1 MEGAAMPL
9 RLNQVIALH
18 KGAKGPGEGALT
30 VAYHQVQASTPLT
43 GISKTY
49 QPRDEEGE
57 RLPSEGVKVQTRVEE
72 VLDLVVGPLGRLLDL
87 TATLDAGNQLA
98 KADVVVDSVP
108 ILRDVPVTTLL
119 SLEKKLVDLTTFVKK
134 LPVLDPAEEWEYD
147 ENVEVYRTKPSSTVR
162 TKKVPRNHVK
172 AEATDKHPAQV
183 DVYYEDTVVGDW
195 TTVRFSG
202 AISAARKRELVT
214 KVEALAAAVKVARE
228 EANTTEVSDVKIGEA
243 IFGFL
248 GW

>member
-1 MEGAAMPL
+1 MPL

-18 KGAKGPGEGALT
+18 KGAKGPGEAALT
-30 VAYHQVQASTPLT
+30 VAYHQVQATTSLT
-43 GISKTY
+43 GIMKTY

-57 RLPSEGVKVQTRVEE
+57 KLPSEGVKLQARVEE
-72 VLDLVVGPLGRLLDL
+72 TLDLVRNPLGRLLDL

-98 KADVVVDSVP
+98 RANVEIDGVAV
-108 ILRDVPVTTLL
+108 LRDVPVTTLL
-119 SLEKKLVDLTTFVKK
+119 ALEKKLVDLTTFVKK
-134 LPVLDPAEEWEYD
+134 LPILDPAEEWEYD
-147 ENVEVYRTKPSSTVR
+147 ENVEGYRTRASSTVR

-202 AISAARKRELVT
+202 AISAARKRELVG
-214 KVEALAAAVKVARE
+214 KVEALSAAVKVARE
-228 EANTTEVSDVKIGEA
+228 EANTTEVSDVKIADA